1 MTAASNDETAIHAS
15 AVAIGDLAVLIR
27 GKAGSGKSS
36 LALALIDDPKSG
48 GTLIGDDR
56 VLLTRQ
62 PTGVIVRP
70 QPALAGLI
78 EVRGIGIVPIAHRE
92 KARLAL
98 VVDLLPEAECPR
110 LPDEEERKTIVLG
123 HETARLAVPVGAI
136 DAPLRIRL
144 ALRQWIGPGAGSSA
158 PRL

>member
-1 MTAASNDETAIHAS
+1 VTAAGDDETVIHAS
-15 AVAIGDLAVLIR
+15 AVAIGDLAILIR

-36 LALALIDDPKSG
+36 LAMALIDDPRSD

-78 EVRGIGIVPIAHRE
+78 EVRGIGILPIAHRE
-92 KARLAL
+92 KARLAF

-110 LPDEEERKTIVLG
+110 LPDDEERKTMVLG
-123 HETARLAVPVGAI
+123 HETARLALPIGAT
-136 DAPLRIRL
+136 DASLRIRL
-144 ALRQWIGPGAGSSA
+144 ALRQWIGLGAGSSG
-158 PRL
+158 PRP